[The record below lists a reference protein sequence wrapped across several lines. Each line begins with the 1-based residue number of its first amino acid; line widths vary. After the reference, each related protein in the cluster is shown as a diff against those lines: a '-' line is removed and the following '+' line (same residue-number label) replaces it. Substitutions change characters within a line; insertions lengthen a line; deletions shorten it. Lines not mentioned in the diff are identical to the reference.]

1 MIDSIRI
8 DKFLW
13 TVRFYK
19 TRSAAT
25 YACRN
30 ERVLVRNHPV
40 KPSFLVKQ
48 GDIIEIK
55 VNPIVKTIQVI
66 AIPKNR
72 IGAKLLGEYI
82 VDKTPASEIEKLI
95 MAETL
100 SRQNKGRGRPTKK
113 DRRDIMKAGDLF
125 SDADNNLFDS

>member
-1 MIDSIRI
+1 MIDTIRI

-30 ERVLVRNHPV
+30 ERVLVHNRPV

-55 VNPIVKTIQVI
+55 VNPIVKTIRVI

-72 IGAKLLGEYI
+72 CGAKLLDEYI
-82 VDKTPASEIEKLI
+82 VDTTPASEMEKLI
-95 MAETL
+95 MAQTL